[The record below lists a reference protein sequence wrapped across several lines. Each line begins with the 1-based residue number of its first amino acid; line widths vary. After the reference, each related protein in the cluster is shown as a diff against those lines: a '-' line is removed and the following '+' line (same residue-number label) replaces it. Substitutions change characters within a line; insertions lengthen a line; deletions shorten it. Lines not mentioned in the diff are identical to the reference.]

1 MRKNFTLRINL
12 DLQRKNYLKAFK
24 SYEKKDHDCRNGTS
38 QCKTKEGLYYHS
50 KIELINEFI
59 GGAIWK

>member
-1 MRKNFTLRINL
+1 MRINL

-59 GGAIWK
+59 GGAI

>member
-24 SYEKKDHDCRNGTS
+24 SYEKKIMTVEMVQANAKQKRVYIII
-38 QCKTKEGLYYHS
+38 L

-59 GGAIWK
+59 GGAI